1 MPIQKTRFN
10 INFMAGRKAAALV
23 SGLLM
28 IISIGALATRGL
40 NLGIDF
46 TGGTLVEAGY
56 PAPVDLKPIRL
67 ALAGSEF
74 DDALIQYFGSARDIL
89 IRIPPREGLNN
100 VTISNNILDLLA
112 QSGQGAEMRRV
123 EFVGPQVGEELK
135 NDGGLALLYALIG
148 ILLYVALRFQMRF
161 SIGAIAAL
169 VHDVLITLGVFA
181 ITGMDFDLT
190 VLAALLAVIGYSLND
205 TIVVF
210 DRVRENF
217 RRLREQSPVEV
228 FNHSLN
234 QTLSRTLMTSLTTM
248 LVLIALLIFG
258 GEIIHGFSMA
268 LIIGVLIGTYSSIF
282 VASPVTLSLGISR
295 EALLPVQKEGA
306 GLDSRP

>member
-1 MPIQKTRFN
+1 MAIQKTRFN
-10 INFMAGRKAAALV
+10 INFMAGRRAAALV

-217 RRLREQSPVEV
+217 RRQREQSPVAV
-228 FNHSLN
+228 FNYSLN

-268 LIIGVLIGTYSSIF
+268 LIIGVLVGTYSSIF

-295 EALLPVQKEGA
+295 EAMLPVQKEGA

>member
-1 MPIQKTRFN
+1 M
-10 INFMAGRKAAALV
+10 
-23 SGLLM
+23 
-28 IISIGALATRGL
+28 
-40 NLGIDF
+40 
-46 TGGTLVEAGY
+46 
-56 PAPVDLKPIRL
+56 
-67 ALAGSEF
+67 
-74 DDALIQYFGSARDIL
+74 
-89 IRIPPREGLNN
+89 IRIPPHAGLNN
-100 VTISNNILDLLA
+100 VTLSNRILDLLA
-112 QSGQGAEMRRV
+112 QSGQGVEMRRV

-148 ILLYVALRFQMRF
+148 ILLYVALRFQIRF

-169 VHDVLITLGVFA
+169 VHDVLLTLGVFA

-217 RRLREQSPVEV
+217 RRLREQGPVEV
-228 FNHSLN
+228 FNYSLN
-234 QTLSRTLMTSLTTM
+234 QMLGRTLVTSLTTM

-258 GEIIHGFSMA
+258 GEIIHGFAMA
-268 LIIGVLIGTYSSIF
+268 LIIGVLVGTYSSIF
-282 VASPVTLSLGISR
+282 VASPVTLKLGISR

-306 GLDSRP
+306 DLDSQI